1 MSLSIIYN
9 MQYSLIRVRAPATR
23 VLTGIATYISGRAD

>member
-9 MQYSLIRVRAPATR
+9 MQYSVILVVAPATR
-23 VLTGIATYISGRAD
+23 VPTGIATYIAGRAD